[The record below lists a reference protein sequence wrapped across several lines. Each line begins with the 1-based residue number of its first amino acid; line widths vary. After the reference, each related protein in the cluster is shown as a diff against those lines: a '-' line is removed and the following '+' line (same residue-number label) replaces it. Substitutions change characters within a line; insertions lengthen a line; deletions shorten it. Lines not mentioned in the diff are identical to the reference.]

1 MRYCIKEPTVEVHA
15 AIGSLIDAVEA
26 HVKSDYTLAAAR
38 FEQANCPNT
47 WNWLNDGWINVDR
60 NVVFRNPDSDSK
72 VIPKS
77 ERDPDRSIASSIKKA
92 VLERDGYRCRYCGL
106 PVVHADIRKIAHQLY
121 PAEVPWNSRVSKQQ
135 HSGFQVTWLQFD
147 HVVPHSHGG
156 RSSLENVV
164 VSCALCNFGKD
175 RFTLK
180 QLNIEDPRM
189 RGPVPSEFDGLE
201 RLRPFKPIVTKSMV
215 RPGNP
220 IRETASEK
228 RNNPSM
234 TEVNSVPE
242 SFFFVGAK
250 ISSGYV
256 LVPPIAG
263 KSRWFKIGPLIEAEM
278 AERNGVQ
285 GCVVHCPRE
294 MIDRRGIKA
303 DDYLDV
309 LSPKF
314 SPH

>member
-1 MRYCIKEPTVEVHA
+1 VRYYIKEPTVEVLA
-15 AIGSLIDAVEA
+15 AIQALIDAVEA
-26 HVKSDYTLAAAR
+26 HVKSDPTLAAAK
-38 FEQANCPNT
+38 FEQANCPST
-47 WNWLNDGWINVDR
+47 WNWLNDAWINVDR
-60 NVVFRNPDSDSK
+60 NVVFRNPGSDSK
-72 VIPKS
+72 VVPKS
-77 ERDPDRSIASSIKKA
+77 ERDPDRSIASSIRKA

-121 PAEVPWNSRVSKQQ
+121 PSEVPWNSRCSDKQ

-180 QLNIEDPRM
+180 QLDIEDPRM
-189 RGPVPSEFDGLE
+189 RAPVPSEFDGLE
-201 RLRPFKPIVTKSMV
+201 RLRPFKPKVTKIMV

-220 IRETASEK
+220 IRETASRK
-228 RNNPSM
+228 NNKPS
-234 TEVNSVPE
+234 TTAANSVPE
-242 SFFFVGAK
+242 GFFFADAK

-263 KSRWFKIGPLIEAEM
+263 KSRWFKIGPLIKAEM

-294 MIDRRGIKA
+294 MIDRRGIRA

-314 SPH
+314 SPR